1 MHENG
6 AVKSERSRQPP
17 FRPGSRAGGAV
28 SREREMVG
36 RAAGAHRHGLQA
48 CRSVEATRKYGIL
61 WTWHR
66 HPCAPPRGGPLPKP
80 GCLRIFALSS
90 GGSVLTMLSPVEAH
104 SEIPDLNAAELGAIA
119 HLYRGEIY
127 RSTIWRTRLD
137 NTTNWSIVTMGIA
150 LSTTFSS
157 KEASGLPLILI
168 GMLLA
173 VFLGL
178 EARRYRYFNVWRARA
193 RYMETHLYAHILSGK
208 REDPGWRVILAQ
220 DYLHPRHHISF
231 FRAAGRRVRRTYI
244 WIIAI
249 QTSAYFGKL
258 AIHPQ
263 MATHFN
269 EFVERAEI
277 GPIPGWVVL
286 LCGLLYNLG
295 WVFLAVATWW
305 LDRRAHVG
313 RTSAAAMG

>member
-1 MHENG
+1 
-6 AVKSERSRQPP
+6 
-17 FRPGSRAGGAV
+17 
-28 SREREMVG
+28 MV
-36 RAAGAHRHGLQA
+36 
-48 CRSVEATRKYGIL
+48 
-61 WTWHR
+61 
-66 HPCAPPRGGPLPKP
+66 
-80 GCLRIFALSS
+80 FD
-90 GGSVLTMLSPVEAH
+90 GSVLTMVSPADAPK
-104 SEIPDLNAAELGAIA
+104 EIQDLNAAELGAIA

-157 KEASGLPLILI
+157 REASGLPLILI

-193 RYMETHLYAHILSGK
+193 RYMETHFYAQILKG
-208 REDPGWRVILAQ
+208 RRAEDDQGWRTVLAD
-220 DYLHPRHHISF
+220 DYLHPRHHISY

-244 WIIAI
+244 WIIVI

-269 EFVERAEI
+269 EFVDRAEI

-286 LCGLLYNLG
+286 CCGFIYNLG
-295 WVFLAVATWW
+295 WVLLAVVSYW
-305 LDRRAHVG
+305 LDRRAHG
-313 RTSAAAMG
+313 SRKSAAAMG

>member
-1 MHENG
+1 
-6 AVKSERSRQPP
+6 
-17 FRPGSRAGGAV
+17 
-28 SREREMVG
+28 
-36 RAAGAHRHGLQA
+36 
-48 CRSVEATRKYGIL
+48 
-61 WTWHR
+61 
-66 HPCAPPRGGPLPKP
+66 
-80 GCLRIFALSS
+80 
-90 GGSVLTMLSPVEAH
+90 MLSPAEANK
-104 SEIPDLNAAELGAIA
+104 EIADLNAAELGAVA

-137 NTTNWSIVTMGIA
+137 NTTNWSIVTLGIA

-157 KEASGLPLILI
+157 KEASALPLILI

-193 RYMETHLYAHILSGK
+193 RYMETHLYAPILNGK
-208 REDPGWRVILAQ
+208 PDADDPAWRTVLAD
-220 DYLHPRHHISF
+220 DYLRPRHHISF

-244 WIIAI
+244 WIIVI

-263 MATHFN
+263 MAMHFN

-286 LCGLLYNLG
+286 SCGFIYNLG
-295 WVFLAVATWW
+295 WVALAVSTWW

>member
-1 MHENG
+1 ML
-6 AVKSERSRQPP
+6 A
-17 FRPGSRAGGAV
+17 
-28 SREREMVG
+28 
-36 RAAGAHRHGLQA
+36 
-48 CRSVEATRKYGIL
+48 
-61 WTWHR
+61 
-66 HPCAPPRGGPLPKP
+66 
-80 GCLRIFALSS
+80 
-90 GGSVLTMLSPVEAH
+90 MLSPAEPH
-104 SEIPDLNAAELGAIA
+104 KEIQDLNAAELGAIA

-157 KEASGLPLILI
+157 REASALPLILI
-168 GMLLA
+168 GNRTANDPTWRTVLA
-173 VFLGL
+173 
-178 EARRYRYFNVWRARA
+178 
-193 RYMETHLYAHILSGK
+193 
-208 REDPGWRVILAQ
+208 D

-244 WIIAI
+244 WIIVI

-286 LCGLLYNLG
+286 CSGFLYNLG
-295 WVFLAVATWW
+295 WVLLAISTYW
-305 LDRRAHVG
+305 LDRRVHG
-313 RTSAAAMG
+313 RRTSGAAMG

>member
-1 MHENG
+1 ML
-6 AVKSERSRQPP
+6 KSADAQD
-17 FRPGSRAGGAV
+17 
-28 SREREMVG
+28 
-36 RAAGAHRHGLQA
+36 
-48 CRSVEATRKYGIL
+48 
-61 WTWHR
+61 
-66 HPCAPPRGGPLPKP
+66 
-80 GCLRIFALSS
+80 
-90 GGSVLTMLSPVEAH
+90 
-104 SEIPDLNAAELGAIA
+104 IPELNAAELGAVA

-157 KEASGLPLILI
+157 KEASALPLILI
-168 GMLLA
+168 GMLLG

-193 RYMETHLYAHILSGK
+193 RYMETHLYVQILSGE
-208 REDPGWRVILAQ
+208 RGADGSWRRVLAQ

-249 QTSAYFGKL
+249 QTTAYFGKI

-263 MATHFN
+263 VATHLG
-269 EFVERAEI
+269 EFVDRAAV

-286 LCGLLYNLG
+286 CCGLVYNLG
-295 WVFLAVATWW
+295 WIVLAVSSYW
-305 LDRRAHVG
+305 LDRRAHG
-313 RTSAAAMG
+313 THSSAGSMG